1 VDAEQDRMLLAAAG
15 RFGSQQKALIAALQ
29 SLDEAVTL
37 RRQVESLQ
45 AECERQRRLLAE
57 AQALFKAS
65 S

>member
-37 RRQVESLQ
+37 RRQVELLQ